1 MPKIAFIG
9 AGSIV
14 FAKNLL
20 FDILSFPELNNDC
33 TISLMDINERRLS
46 LISKLA
52 EKLIVQEGFRAK
64 IESTT
69 DRAATLKNADF
80 VITMIQAGGLEAY
93 EHDVNIPMK
102 YGVKQAVG
110 DTLGPGGVFRFLR
123 TSVVFKSIAQDM
135 ENLCPDALWLNYVN
149 PMAMNSW
156 YVNEISNIK
165 YVGLCHSVQGTSE
178 WLASI
183 IGAPVDEISYKC
195 AGINHMAWF
204 TEFKWKGK
212 DAYPLIKEKMKNPDI
227 YKQDVTKFEFLKY
240 FGYYVTESSHHMS
253 EYVPYFRKSDEWIN
267 TIHKDANWN
276 PQGVYNGMYLQC
288 CKNSAATFYDDIEKM
303 INSDRIE
310 VGRTHEYGA
319 YIIHS
324 VVTGTPRVIY
334 GNVRNDNLI
343 TNLPAGCCVEVA
355 CLVDK
360 NGIQPTV
367 FGELPAQLAALI
379 RTNINVQE
387 LIVKAAVEE
396 NKDLIYQAVMMDP
409 LTSCILTM
417 PEIHNMVSE
426 MIETEKQWLPEF
438 MTK

>member
-20 FDILSFPELNNDC
+20 FDILSFSELNNGC
-33 TISLMDINERRLS
+33 TISLMDIDERRLS

-52 EKLIVQEGFRAK
+52 NKLIQQEGFRAK
-64 IESTT
+64 IESST
-69 DRAATLKNADF
+69 DRISALKNADF

-93 EHDVNIPMK
+93 EHDINIPMK

-123 TSVVFKSIAQDM
+123 TSVVFKSIAQDI
-135 ENLCPDALWLNYVN
+135 ENVCPNALWLNYVN

-183 IGAPVDEISYKC
+183 IGAPVDEISFKC

-204 TEFKWKGK
+204 TEFKWNDT

-240 FGYYVTESSHHMS
+240 FGYYVTESSLHMS

-276 PQGVYNGMYLQC
+276 TQGVYNGMYLQC
-288 CKNSAATFYDDIEKM
+288 CKNSAANFYDDIEKM
-303 INSDRIE
+303 ITADKIE
-310 VGRTHEYGA
+310 VKRTHEFGA

-334 GNVRNDNLI
+334 GNVRNNNLI
-343 TNLPAGCCVEVA
+343 TNLPYGCCVEVA

-367 FGELPAQLAALI
+367 FGELPPQLASLI
-379 RTNINVQE
+379 KTNINVQE
-387 LIVKAAVEE
+387 LAVKGAIEE
-396 NKDLIYQAVMMDP
+396 DKDLIYQAVMMDP

-417 PEIHNMVSE
+417 PEIYKMVTE
-426 MIETEKQWLPEF
+426 MIETEKQWLPKF
-438 MTK
+438 LIK

>member
-20 FDILSFPELNNDC
+20 FDILSFPELNKDC
-33 TISLMDINERRLS
+33 TISLMDINEKRLS
-46 LISKLA
+46 LITKLA
-52 EKLIVQEGFRAK
+52 DKLISQEGFRAK

-69 DRAATLKNADF
+69 DRKTALNNADF
-80 VITMIQAGGLEAY
+80 VITMIQSGGLDAY

-102 YGVKQAVG
+102 YGIKQAVG

-123 TSVVFKSIAQDM
+123 TSVVFKSICQDI
-135 ENLCPDALWLNYVN
+135 EKLCPDALWLNYVN

-156 YVNEISNIK
+156 YVSEISRIK

-183 IGAPVDEISYKC
+183 IAAPLDEISYKC

-204 TEFKWKGK
+204 TEFKWNGK
-212 DAYPLIKEKMKNPDI
+212 DAYPLIKEKMNAPEI

-253 EYVPYFRKSDEWIN
+253 EYVPYFRKSDEWIDI
-267 TIHKDANWN
+267 IHKDANWN
-276 PQGVYNGMYLQC
+276 SQGVYNGMYLQC
-288 CKNSAATFYDDIEKM
+288 CKNSASTFYEDIEKM
-303 INSDRIE
+303 INAEKVE
-310 VGRTHEYGA
+310 VSRTHEYGSF
-319 YIIHS
+319 IIHS

-334 GNVRNDNLI
+334 GNVKNNNLV
-343 TNLPAGCCVEVA
+343 TNLPNGCCVEVA

-367 FGELPAQLAALI
+367 FGELPPQLASLI
-379 RTNINVQE
+379 KTNINVQE
-387 LIVKAAVEE
+387 LAVKGAVEE
-396 NKDLIYQAVMMDP
+396 DKDLIYQAVMMDP
-409 LTSCILTM
+409 LTSCVLTM
-417 PEIHNMVSE
+417 PEIHKMVSD
-426 MIETEKQWLPEF
+426 MIEAEKQWLPDF
-438 MTK
+438 MVK

>member
-1 MPKIAFIG
+1 
-9 AGSIV
+9 
-14 FAKNLL
+14 
-20 FDILSFPELNNDC
+20 
-33 TISLMDINERRLS
+33 
-46 LISKLA
+46 
-52 EKLIVQEGFRAK
+52 
-64 IESTT
+64 
-69 DRAATLKNADF
+69 
-80 VITMIQAGGLEAY
+80 
-93 EHDVNIPMK
+93 
-102 YGVKQAVG
+102 
-110 DTLGPGGVFRFLR
+110 
-123 TSVVFKSIAQDM
+123 
-135 ENLCPDALWLNYVN
+135 
-149 PMAMNSW
+149 
-156 YVNEISNIK
+156 
-165 YVGLCHSVQGTSE
+165 
-178 WLASI
+178 
-183 IGAPVDEISYKC
+183 
-195 AGINHMAWF
+195 
-204 TEFKWKGK
+204 
-212 DAYPLIKEKMKNPDI
+212 
-227 YKQDVTKFEFLKY
+227 
-240 FGYYVTESSHHMS
+240 MS

-288 CKNSAATFYDDIEKM
+288 CKNSASTFYDDIEKM

-367 FGELPAQLAALI
+367 FGELPPQLAALI

-387 LIVKAAVEE
+387 LTVKAAVEE

>member
-69 DRAATLKNADF
+69 DRAAALKNADF

-288 CKNSAATFYDDIEKM
+288 CKNSASTFYDDIEKM

-367 FGELPAQLAALI
+367 FGELPPQLAALI

-387 LIVKAAVEE
+387 LTVKAAVEE